1 MIDKKTEIWNME
13 NEHSM
18 TVNDKMHAA
27 RWVADLRKG
36 ESNRPLRAMLAAKKV
51 M

>member
-1 MIDKKTEIWNME
+1 MDRQTEIWNME
-13 NEHSM
+13 HEHVM

-51 M
+51 I